1 MNDQNTREHLSSS
14 NIVPIDGI
22 IIDVDATDGAI
33 IDVAP
38 LYESPMNETN
48 IHEMIEGNTDIEA
61 PVALL
66 NPEESGQFRTHWN
79 EIQGRFVD
87 EPRSAVQQ
95 ADLLVS
101 EVIEKITRMFAEE
114 RSSLEEQWNQGN
126 DVTTENLRMAL
137 KRYRSFFNRLILQN
151 EE

>member
-1 MNDQNTREHLSSS
+1 MKDQNTKEHLSPS
-14 NIVPIDGI
+14 NIVPMDGTI
-22 IIDVDATDGAI
+22 INVDATDGSI

-48 IHEMIEGNTDIEA
+48 IHEVESNTDIELPA
-61 PVALL
+61 ALL
-66 NPEESGQFRTHWN
+66 NPEESEQFRTHWN
-79 EIQGRFVD
+79 EIQGKFVD

-95 ADLLVS
+95 ADMLVS
-101 EVIEKITRMFAEE
+101 EVIEKITQMFAEE
-114 RSSLEEQWNQGN
+114 RSTLEEQWNQGN

-137 KRYRSFFNRLILQN
+137 KHYRSFFNRLILQN